1 MTTEVEHQSNEN
13 SDGIE
18 KTYRIQKYTE
28 LEKKLKCPLIVYFT
42 STRPGLLTMMSSSA
56 ERPFINIIEKIPAS
70 QKEIAILIHSRGGD
84 PHTAWKLMS
93 LLRGRFDNVKVV
105 IPYMAYSAA
114 TMFSLGANEIIMH
127 PYANLGPIDPQI
139 KIKTSSGETAF
150 AYEDLCGFFRFLKK
164 EANVNGEDQIT
175 RLMEKMFG
183 KLEPQSVGF
192 AYRASEM
199 SNSIGERM
207 LKLHMEDPEKAKQIA
222 LNFNRSFHSHGDA
235 ISRDIARKMNLK
247 IHKNDLKL
255 EKLIWETY
263 LTIESYM
270 KMNEDFNPRT
280 EVMKDEEVSKL
291 LKNPLSVPIQ
301 SQIPQSPDVQAIVR
315 ETFIRNSE
323 ERKKIRNHVEYKMI
337 LDLIET
343 SEYSEVR
350 VEKGFI
356 SVDRNALGISINPS
370 FSGWVNF

>member
-1 MTTEVEHQSNEN
+1 
-13 SDGIE
+13 
-18 KTYRIQKYTE
+18 
-28 LEKKLKCPLIVYFT
+28 
-42 STRPGLLTMMSSSA
+42 
-56 ERPFINIIEKIPAS
+56 
-70 QKEIAILIHSRGGD
+70 
-84 PHTAWKLMS
+84 
-93 LLRGRFDNVKVV
+93 
-105 IPYMAYSAA
+105 
-114 TMFSLGANEIIMH
+114 
-127 PYANLGPIDPQI
+127 
-139 KIKTSSGETAF
+139 
-150 AYEDLCGFFRFLKK
+150 
-164 EANVNGEDQIT
+164 
-175 RLMEKMFG
+175 
-183 KLEPQSVGF
+183 
-192 AYRASEM
+192 
-199 SNSIGERM
+199 
-207 LKLHMEDPEKAKQIA
+207 
-222 LNFNRSFHSHGDA
+222 
-235 ISRDIARKMNLK
+235 MNLK

-356 SVDRNALGISINPS
+356 SVDRNTLGISINPS